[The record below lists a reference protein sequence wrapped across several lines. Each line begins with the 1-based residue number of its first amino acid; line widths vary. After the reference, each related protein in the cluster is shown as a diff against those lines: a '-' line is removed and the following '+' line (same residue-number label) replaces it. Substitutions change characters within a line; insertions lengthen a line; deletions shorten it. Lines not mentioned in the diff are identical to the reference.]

1 MPQSPASPKWAVQA
15 PDGKV
20 IQFPDNFSEQD
31 VNREMLK
38 MYPQKAQ
45 ADPMTQMPGAI
56 GAISRFGN
64 WVQGKSPWYQDSDPL
79 TAKMKQ
85 SVSPANIAS
94 NLYQGAKGA
103 ITALP
108 KMAEDAYQRFPES
121 IFGKDT
127 TYQRFIDN
135 PTDEMSAKADKAKT
149 LSEKAGYT
157 AAAAVPGLGPWAGSM
172 GEQAGTGDIGGAAAQ
187 LVGGDLG
194 AKVGPAITKRVGK
207 VGELVKTRSAL
218 SSAIDEADGFTR
230 KAKTLNVIDKTAQQV
245 FNKTQEQ
252 FSLLKGK
259 LIADA
264 QKSIQPLID
273 ADKQA
278 GAKPIISTK
287 AAVDAAQAMAKTDYT
302 PTKLEQ
308 GLLDKLSES
317 PEDNIARQLGY
328 DSAEEAKGAVGS
340 VVFDDFLK
348 KGAGGVSTKGLDL
361 ESTLKLRTAIG
372 RAMTRAKD
380 PGGRMVLTTAYQGM
394 TDTLNDRFND
404 IQGKE
409 AGSENKAFAQYN
421 QNHQAAFQIED
432 PSSFTSK
439 FMDTPL
445 DHHQA
450 RELLGGDDKGF
461 IGANL
466 TQITKQMADKG
477 MNPNDLLRLQED
489 ARRVVSAHDSIMG
502 RYNKSLFRMLSSGDA
517 AQAAM
522 PLGVYALTKGAGLYG
537 FVPYFAA
544 SLSGRIP
551 AEMSAMTRFA
561 ETMKRLGV
569 PDKAINTRVQPGEFV
584 PSTVPVEGQ
593 YMESSEAPQR
603 ITMGE
608 LPGGTQKALPPAQQ
622 GALPAG
628 QYEMGGR
635 AISRPGGIKLGGET
649 PSRVR
654 TTPPPVQYPQL
665 PERGTGGTVTPDKT
679 PSGPVSKW
687 TRSQGEIRESSETA
701 KTAEEGEV
709 AAKQRQAQRIKE
721 AKKKK

>member
-1 MPQSPASPKWAVQA
+1 MSTPGFTPVNPSAEPGFTPINQQSP
-15 PDGKV
+15 
-20 IQFPDNFSEQD
+20 E
-31 VNREMLK
+31 
-38 MYPQKAQ
+38 
-45 ADPMTQMPGAI
+45 TQMPGAI
-56 GAISRFGN
+56 GAISRFG
-64 WVQGKSPWYQDSDPL
+64 QQ
-79 TAKMKQ
+79 AKPYAQ
-85 SVSPANIAS
+85 TLGRELGSAYDA
-94 NLYQGAKGA
+94 AKGVFTAPYHAFADPSTSEEQKLYPHASGPAWDPRTGISTYARAAGRMVGEPTADAAMWYGKEAATRDTNFPDKVLSVLPEA
-103 ITALP
+103 IGT
-108 KMAEDAYQRFPES
+108 
-121 IFGKDT
+121 G
-127 TYQRFIDN
+127 
-135 PTDEMSAKADKAKT
+135 
-149 LSEKAGYT
+149 
-157 AAAAVPGLGPWAGSM
+157 
-172 GEQAGTGDIGGAAAQ
+172 AGTE
-187 LVGGDLG
+187 VGG
-194 AKVGPAITKRVGK
+194 KMVPS
-207 VGELVKTRSAL
+207 VGERGGKIADTVSARRTL

-394 TDTLNDRFND
+394 TDTLNDRFNE

-409 AGSENKAFAQYN
+409 AGSVNKAFAQYN
-421 QNHQAAFQIED
+421 QNHQAAFQIDD

-450 RELLGGDDKGF
+450 RELLGGNDKGF

-544 SLSGRIP
+544 TLSGRIP

-569 PDKAINTRVQPGEFV
+569 SDKAINTRVQPGPFE
-584 PSTVPVEGQ
+584 E
-593 YMESSEAPQR
+593 
-603 ITMGE
+603 
-608 LPGGTQKALPPAQQ
+608 
-622 GALPAG
+622 
-628 QYEMGGR
+628 
-635 AISRPGGIKLGGET
+635 
-649 PSRVR
+649 
-654 TTPPPVQYPQL
+654 QL
-665 PERGTGGTVTPDKT
+665 PK
-679 PSGPVSKW
+679 
-687 TRSQGEIRESSETA
+687 
-701 KTAEEGEV
+701 
-709 AAKQRQAQRIKE
+709 
-721 AKKKK
+721 